1 MSSFGSSVYS
11 VYKVIIII
19 IHKTDINSVFR
30 LTEDFP
36 EKTWRRCWII
46 ILSGLTVLG
55 LILETI
61 RYRLSK
67 VVSTH
72 HVELKSSFQK

>member
-36 EKTWRRCWII
+36 EKTWRRCWIT
-46 ILSGLTVLG
+46 LSGLTVLG

-61 RYRLSK
+61 RHCISK
-67 VVSTH
+67 VISTYH
-72 HVELKSSFQK
+72 MGLKSSFQ